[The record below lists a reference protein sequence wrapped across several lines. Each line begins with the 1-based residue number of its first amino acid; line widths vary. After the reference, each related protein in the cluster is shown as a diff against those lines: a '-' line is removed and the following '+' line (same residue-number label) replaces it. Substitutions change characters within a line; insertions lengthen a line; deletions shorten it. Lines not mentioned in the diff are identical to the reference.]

1 VWRQHALIGMV
12 LYAVFLLTTPF
23 EHHDFS
29 CELKTPLHCTAC
41 ASTSLGA
48 DPHTPDPLGLPRMLD
63 AGTAVPVVVLAESAI
78 FAVLTGRSPPLLP
91 NFSWKIQSLPVRH
104 SAPLQAG

>member
-1 VWRQHALIGMV
+1 LGYHRIVPRTLGLRFASLV
-12 LYAVFLLTTPF
+12 LYAIFLVCAPF

-48 DPHTPDPLGLPRMLD
+48 DPHHPDPLGLPRLAD
-63 AGTAVPVVVLAESAI
+63 AGATIADVQLAESLL
-78 FAVLTGRSPPLLP
+78 FAVRSTGRSPPR
-91 NFSWKIQSLPVRH
+91 SC
-104 SAPLQAG
+104 